1 VADEEVHAA
10 LRAGASGYLGKHVP
24 GPVLIDAIRRVASG
38 ETVLGLIA
46 EGPSNREIGQRM
58 RLAPSTVKNYVPQL
72 LAKLGLKK
80 SDTSSHSRHA
90 AAEQPTRR
98 TGCLRRPRSA

>member
-1 VADEEVHAA
+1 MPRCGPGH
-10 LRAGASGYLGKHVP
+10 RGTWASNVP

-46 EGPSNREIGQRM
+46 EGLSNREIGQRM

-72 LAKLGLKK
+72 LAELGLKNR
-80 SDTSSHSRHA
+80 TQAAILATQLRNSRHDEPA
-90 AAEQPTRR
+90 A
-98 TGCLRRPRSA
+98 